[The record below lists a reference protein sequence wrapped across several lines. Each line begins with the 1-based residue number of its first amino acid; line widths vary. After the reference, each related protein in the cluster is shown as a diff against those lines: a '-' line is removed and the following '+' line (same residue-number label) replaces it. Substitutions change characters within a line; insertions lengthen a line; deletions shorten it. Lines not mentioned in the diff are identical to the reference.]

1 MQTNYE
7 NYIELNDGYHFES
20 IEEMLNYYEY
30 EMGRLE
36 EIQAIL
42 KERFNIAI
50 SEVS

>member
-1 MQTNYE
+1 MNTDYE

-20 IEEMLNYYEY
+20 LEEMLNYYEY

-42 KERFNIAI
+42 KAEFNIEI
-50 SEVS
+50 Q